1 MGAFT
6 DRFRR
11 AWNVFMNRD
20 APEQYEEVGAGYS
33 IRPDRPKLTR
43 GVERSI
49 VTSIYNRIAM
59 DVAAIDL
66 KHVQTDADGRYL
78 SDMDS
83 GLNYCLTTEANID
96 QTGRALRQDIV
107 MSMLDEGAVAVVP
120 VDTETVRRPEE
131 ERGEE
136 PRLPKFRTDIL
147 TLRTA
152 KIVCWY
158 PAHVRVRIYND
169 RTGQQEEL
177 LMPKEKVA
185 IIENPL
191 YSVMN
196 EPNSTMQR
204 LIRKLI
210 LLDSVDEQT
219 SSGKLNII
227 VQLPYL
233 VKTEARKA
241 QAESRRKEIEE
252 QLASSKY
259 GIAYT
264 DGTEHVQQLN
274 RPLENNLMG
283 QIEYLTNLLY
293 GQLGITD
300 TIMDG
305 TADERTMLNYHN
317 RTVEPILSAIS
328 DEIKRKFL
336 TREERKTGETIVFFR
351 DPFRLVPV
359 QQLAEISDKM
369 TRNEIMTSN
378 EVRQLIGMKP
388 SDDPNADVL
397 RNKNLNQSS
406 EQLAAQE
413 EQQAQEAGTDQAE
426 QQAYDTGQNGSA
438 ALPPSIRHMIRQGE
452 NGGGYG

>member
-1 MGAFT
+1 MRETFT
-6 DRFRR
+6 DRLRR
-11 AWNVFMNRD
+11 AWNVFMSRD
-20 APEQYEEVGAGYS
+20 APEQYADVGSGYS
-33 IRPDRPKLTR
+33 IRPDRPRLTR
-43 GVERSI
+43 GAERSI

-59 DVAAIDL
+59 DVASVDL
-66 KHVQTDADGRYL
+66 KHIHTDGNGRYL
-78 SDMDS
+78 SDADS

-120 VDTETVRRPEE
+120 VDTETVRRTEE
-131 ERGEE
+131 ERGED
-136 PRLPKFRTDIL
+136 PKLPKFKEEIL

-158 PAHVRVRIYND
+158 PAHVRVRLYND
-169 RTGQQEEL
+169 RTGRPEEL
-177 LMPKEKVA
+177 LLPKERVA

-210 LLDSVDEQT
+210 LLDAVDEET
-219 SSGKLNII
+219 GSGKLNII

-241 QAESRRKEIEE
+241 QAENRRKEIEQ

-283 QIEYLTNLLY
+283 QIEYLTKLLY

-300 TIMDG
+300 TVMDG
-305 TADERTMLNYHN
+305 TADEKTMLNYHN

-336 TREERKTGETIVFFR
+336 TREERKAGESIAFFR

-397 RNKNLNQSS
+397 RNKNLNQSA

-413 EQQAQEAGTDQAE
+413 QTRNGSEEQTAGPDAGFTN
-426 QQAYDTGQNGSA
+426 TGQNGPRF
-438 ALPPSIRHMIRQGE
+438 PPSIASMISG
-452 NGGGYG
+452 NGGEGG

>member
-1 MGAFT
+1 MKETFT
-6 DRFRR
+6 DRLKR
-11 AWNVFMNRD
+11 AWNVFMSRD
-20 APEQYEEVGAGYS
+20 APEYYPEVGAGYS
-33 IRPDRPKLTR
+33 IRPDRPRLTR
-43 GVERSI
+43 GAERSI

-59 DVAAIDL
+59 DVAAIDM
-66 KHVQTDADGRYL
+66 KHVYTDANGRYL
-78 SDMDS
+78 SDADT

-96 QTGRALRQDIV
+96 QTGRALMQDVV

-120 VDTETVRRPEE
+120 VDTETIRRPAE
-131 ERGEE
+131 EREE
-136 PRLPKFRTDIL
+136 HPKLPGFREDIL
-147 TLRTA
+147 TLRTS

-158 PAHVRVRIYND
+158 PAHVRVRLYND
-169 RTGQQEEL
+169 RTGSAEEL
-177 LMPKEKVA
+177 LLPKNKVA

-210 LLDSVDEQT
+210 LLDAVDEQT
-219 SSGKLNII
+219 GSGKLNII

-233 VKTEARKA
+233 VKTEARKQ
-241 QAESRRKEIEE
+241 QAELRRQEIET

-283 QIEYLTNLLY
+283 QIEYLTKLLY
-293 GQLGITD
+293 GQLGITE
-300 TIMDG
+300 TVMDG
-305 TADERTMLNYHN
+305 TADEKTMLNYYN
-317 RTVEPILSAIS
+317 RTIEPICSAIS
-328 DEIKRKFL
+328 GEIRRKFL
-336 TREERKTGETIVFFR
+336 LREERSAGESIMFFR
-351 DPFRLVPV
+351 DPFKLVPV

-388 SDDPNADVL
+388 SSDPNADVL
-397 RNKNLNQSS
+397 RNKNLNQSA

-413 EQQAQEAGTDQAE
+413 N
-426 QQAYDTGQNGSA
+426 GQNGEEPSEPDN
-438 ALPPSIRHMIRQGE
+438 LPLQLPDK
-452 NGGGYG
+452 GGGL